1 MSKSPRLDLR
11 PGKPPGEELRKIAK
25 IQLEAAI
32 TSLRGNNVSP
42 EPVHMAR
49 TSIKKARAI
58 LQLASPAL
66 GSVRRRQMAELLR
79 NASSKLAPLRDSEV
93 QVQTLDLMA
102 ESEGVSTEECASLRA
117 GLIDIAKQSRTNGS
131 RQIPRVI
138 SLLGEMRDSLPEWP
152 LAPLGMKEL
161 RRRVRR
167 IYRRGR
173 TTLDLCRESDDTE
186 VFHVFRKSV
195 KQLWYALRITAAYW
209 PDDARDLIHELELLG
224 ELAGKERDDFLL
236 ETTLRHGP
244 RNGASQKL
252 LEALSRERPNL
263 RMAVL
268 AGASNFYDAR
278 PKDFAALMSV

>member
-1 MSKSPRLDLR
+1 MIKSPRLHLR

-32 TSLRGNNVSP
+32 TSLSGNNVSP
-42 EPVHMAR
+42 EPVHRAR
-49 TSIKKARAI
+49 TSIKKVRAI

-79 NASSKLAPLRDSEV
+79 NASSRLAPLRDSEV
-93 QVQTLDLMA
+93 QVQTLDLLA
-102 ESEGVSTEECASLRA
+102 ESEGLSTEECGSLRA

-138 SLLGEMRDSLPEWP
+138 SLLGEMRNSVPEWP
-152 LAPLGMKEL
+152 LAPLGMREL

-173 TTLDLCRESDDTE
+173 TTLDLCRASDDTE
-186 VFHVFRKSV
+186 VFHAFRKSV
-195 KQLWYALRITAAYW
+195 KQLWYALRITASYW
-209 PDDARDLIHELELLG
+209 PDNARDLIHDLELLG
-224 ELAGKERDDFLL
+224 ELAGKERDDSLL

-244 RNGASQKL
+244 RNGASEKL
-252 LEALSRERPNL
+252 LEALALERPNL

-268 AGASNFYDAR
+268 AGAANFYDAR
-278 PKDFAALMSV
+278 PKDFAAVMSV